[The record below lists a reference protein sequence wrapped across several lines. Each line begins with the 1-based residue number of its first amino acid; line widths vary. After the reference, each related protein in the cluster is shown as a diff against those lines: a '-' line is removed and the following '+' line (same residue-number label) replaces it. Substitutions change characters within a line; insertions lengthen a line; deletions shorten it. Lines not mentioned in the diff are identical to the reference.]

1 MFRYCLFHSVKD
13 AVVTSTVCTMFNSEE
28 YYTVIVPAGTVLG
41 SLMCHSLNIQM
52 RRQEEGK
59 PSLKN
64 GPVCEPFPNC

>member
-13 AVVTSTVCTMFNSEE
+13 AVVTSTVCTMFNTEE
-28 YYTVIVPAGTVLG
+28 YYTVIGPAGTVLG

-59 PSLKN
+59 PSLS
-64 GPVCEPFPNC
+64 

>member
-1 MFRYCLFHSVKD
+1 MAPVKSRVQISSVSLGERRCCHVDCLL
-13 AVVTSTVCTMFNSEE
+13 MFNTEE

-59 PSLKN
+59 PSLS
-64 GPVCEPFPNC
+64 